1 MKVRILLDKRKTT
14 ANRAGEFPLMLKVS
28 MHGRPVLVWLGI
40 RLGARQ
46 FVDGQVVN
54 HPLAERLNIMLGRY
68 LLQVQE
74 SLLEWREAGELQQLG
89 PDEVRRRLRCIVNG
103 EDYRPQKR
111 GTRFTEHFGTVAEL
125 HKGRTRD
132 LYRYTLRRIRQWDA
146 GADSMVLEDV
156 TVDWLSRFDAHLALT
171 APSANSRSVHM
182 RNIRAVINDAITREL
197 TVNYPFRR
205 FKVKSQPTRHRALT
219 VEELRRLWDS
229 AVHPHERDYLDMFKL
244 MFLLCG
250 LSPVDLFGLPADAMR
265 HGRIA
270 TRRSKT
276 GQPVD
281 IKLEPEAVEIINRH
295 RGTGYLVDVLDRHKD
310 YRNYLHK
317 MGQALK
323 SMGGVTYDYRKTR
336 DGKHRVVA
344 VRRITWPELSPYW
357 ARHTWASIAYSLGVS
372 IDVIGQALGHSR
384 RGVTEIY
391 IAKDRARVDEAN
403 RRVIDWVLYGRR

>member
-1 MKVRILLDKRKTT
+1 MKVRILLDKRKAM
-14 ANRAGEFPLMLKVS
+14 ANSAGEFPVMVKIS
-28 MHGRPVLVWLGI
+28 MHGRPVMVWVGV
-40 RLGARQ
+40 RLGAHQWRE
-46 FVDGQVVN
+46 GQVVN

-68 LLQVQE
+68 MLHVQE
-74 SLLEWREAGELQQLG
+74 ALLEWREAGELQRL
-89 PDEVRRRLRCIVNG
+89 PADEIRRRVRCIING
-103 EDYRPQKR
+103 EDYRPQKK
-111 GTRFTEHFGTVAEL
+111 GTRFTGHFEDVAQR

-132 LYRYTLRRIRQWDA
+132 MYLYTLKRIRAWDA
-146 GADSMVLEDV
+146 GADAMVMEDV
-156 TVDWLSRFDAHLALT
+156 TVEWLSRFDAHLALT
-171 APSANSRSVHM
+171 APNANSRSVHM
-182 RNIRAVINDAITREL
+182 RNIRAVMNDAITREL

-205 FKVKSQPTRHRALT
+205 FKVKSQPTKHRALT
-219 VEELRRLWDS
+219 VEELRRLWGS

-250 LSPVDLFGLPADAMR
+250 ISPVDMFKLEGMR
-265 HGRIA
+265 GGRVI
-270 TRRSKT
+270 TSRSKT

-281 IKLEPEAVEIINRH
+281 VKVEPEALEIIERH
-295 RGTGYLVDVLDRHKD
+295 RGSAHLVDVLDRHKD

-357 ARHTWASIAYSLGVS
+357 ARHTWASIAYSIGVS
-372 IDVIGQALGHSR
+372 IDVIGQALGHSQ

-391 IAKDRARVDEAN
+391 IAKDRSRVDEAN
-403 RRVIDWVLYGRR
+403 RRVIDWVLHGTR